1 MKKLLSI
8 TAAMLLTVSLLTVP
22 ASAACRGKALAG
34 SLLKQALQNRICGS
48 EIFNINPS
56 TVCPGLDWLFKPNTN
71 QHNTNQPNVNQ
82 PGTSQPGTNQPDTPV
97 QTPDVPQEGE
107 DGILAFESEVVT
119 LVNAARAQY
128 GLSALTI
135 NKDLC
140 QVARYKSQDMAEK
153 GYFAHESPTYGS
165 PFQMM
170 QSFGISYRTA
180 GENIA
185 YGQQTPQAVVDAWMN
200 SSGHRANILN
210 SSYTQIG
217 VGFYANGYYW
227 TQMFIG

>member
-1 MKKLLSI
+1 MKKILS
-8 TAAMLLTVSLLTVP
+8 TAAAMALTVSLLTVP
-22 ASAACRGKALAG
+22 ASASCRGKALAG
-34 SLLKQALQNRICGS
+34 SLLKQALRNRICGG
-48 EIFNINPS
+48 ETVNIDPGA
-56 TVCPGLDWLFKPNTN
+56 VCPGLDWLFKPSTS
-71 QHNTNQPNVNQ
+71 QPGADQPGTNQ
-82 PGTSQPGTNQPDTPV
+82 PGTSQPDVPV
-97 QTPDVPQEGE
+97 QTPDIPQGGE
-107 DGILAFESEVVT
+107 DGILAFESEVVS
-119 LVNAARAQY
+119 LVNDIRAQY

-135 NKDLC
+135 NQDLC

-185 YGQQTPQAVVDAWMN
+185 YGQQTPQAVVNAWMN

-217 VGFYANGYYW
+217 VGFYASGYYW

>member
-1 MKKLLSI
+1 MKKSLSTAAAVLLS
-8 TAAMLLTVSLLTVP
+8 AALLTAP
-22 ASAACRGKALAG
+22 ASAACRGKALANT
-34 SLLKQALQNRICGS
+34 LLKQALQNRLCGS
-48 EIFNINPS
+48 ETVTIDPS
-56 TVCPGLDWLFKPNTN
+56 SLLPGLSGLFRPNTS
-71 QHNTNQPNVNQ
+71 Q
-82 PGTSQPGTNQPDTPV
+82 PGNQQPGTNQPGAVQPDIPV
-97 QTPDVPQEGE
+97 QTPDAPQE
-107 DGILAFESEVVT
+107 DGVLAFESEVAA
-119 LVNAARAQY
+119 LVNDIRAQY

-135 NKDLC
+135 NRDLC

-185 YGQQTPQAVVDAWMN
+185 YGQQTPQAVVNAWMN

-217 VGFYANGYYW
+217 VGFHAAGYYW

>member
-1 MKKLLSI
+1 MKKILS
-8 TAAMLLTVSLLTVP
+8 TAAAMALTVSLLTAP

-34 SLLKQALQNRICGS
+34 SLLKQALRNRICGG
-48 EIFNINPS
+48 EIVNTTPGG
-56 TVCPGLDWLFKPNTN
+56 VCPGLDWLFKPNTD
-71 QHNTNQPNVNQ
+71 QPGVSQ
-82 PGTSQPGTNQPDTPV
+82 PGTSRPDIPV

-107 DGILAFESEVVT
+107 DGILAFESEVVS
-119 LVNAARAQY
+119 LVNAVRAQY
-128 GLSALTI
+128 GLSALSI
-135 NKDLC
+135 DPELC

-185 YGQQTPQAVVDAWMN
+185 YGQQTPQAVVNAWMN

-210 SSYTQIG
+210 SSFTQIG
-217 VGFYANGYYW
+217 VGFYADGYYW

>member
-1 MKKLLSI
+1 MKKLLS
-8 TAAMLLTVSLLTVP
+8 TAAAMALTVSLLTAP
-22 ASAACRGKALAG
+22 AAASCRGKALAG
-34 SLLKQALQNRICGS
+34 SLLKQALQNRVCGG
-48 EIFNINPS
+48 EIINIDPGAI
-56 TVCPGLDWLFKPNTN
+56 CPGLEWLFKPNT
-71 QHNTNQPNVNQ
+71 NQ
-82 PGTSQPGTNQPDTPV
+82 PGTSQPGTNQPGTSQPDTPV
-97 QTPDVPQEGE
+97 QTPDIPQGGE

-119 LVNAARAQY
+119 LVNDIRAQY
-128 GLSALTI
+128 GLSALAI
-135 NKDLC
+135 NQDLC

-153 GYFAHESPTYGS
+153 RYFSHESPTYGS

-217 VGFYANGYYW
+217 VGFYASGYYW

>member
-1 MKKLLSI
+1 MKKLLS
-8 TAAMLLTVSLLTVP
+8 TAAAVALTVSLLTAP
-22 ASAACRGKALAG
+22 ASASCRGKALAG
-34 SLLKQALQNRICGS
+34 SLLKQALRNRICGG
-48 EIFNINPS
+48 EICSIDPGAA
-56 TVCPGLDWLFKPNTN
+56 CPNLGWLFKPNTS
-71 QHNTNQPNVNQ
+71 QPGVNQ
-82 PGTSQPGTNQPDTPV
+82 PGTSQPDIPV

-107 DGILAFESEVVT
+107 DGILAFESEVAA
-119 LVNAARAQY
+119 LVNDVRAQY

-135 NKDLC
+135 NQELC

-170 QSFGISYRTA
+170 QTFGISYQTA

-185 YGQQTPQAVVDAWMN
+185 YGQRTPQAVVDAWMN

-217 VGFYANGYYW
+217 VGFYADGYYW